1 MCCACAC
8 ARCVLCRVLHYTN
21 STQILCCFIKRC
33 FCWVRACRC
42 LFCECVLQ
50 LFHSFIHSFGSF
62 ILSFKQSGYC
72 LFASLRHN
80 RQHINRELCVH
91 VFSLAIVCGCWRNS
105 DPMSMLS
112 FAVQKLST
120 IQTWIITICFAMIIT
135 QQIENF
141 VYTIIRIHTTTAFSF
156 YHTKYIGVVVC
167 ILVHHEMMLFVFQHT
182 FAQQF
187 LTNIFS
193 DSIRSE
199 CCAKV
204 H

>member
-1 MCCACAC
+1 MSFLWVCAA
-8 ARCVLCRVLHYTN
+8 A
-21 STQILCCFIKRC
+21 F
-33 FCWVRACRC
+33 
-42 LFCECVLQ
+42 
-50 LFHSFIHSFGSF
+50 SFIHSFGSF

-112 FAVQKLST
+112 LAVQKLST

-141 VYTIIRIHTTTAFSF
+141 THTHNNGIFILSHKIHWSCCVYPCPSWNDVICVSAHFCATIFDKH
-156 YHTKYIGVVVC
+156 
-167 ILVHHEMMLFVFQHT
+167 LFG
-182 FAQQF
+182 
-187 LTNIFS
+187 
-193 DSIRSE
+193 
-199 CCAKV
+199 
-204 H
+204 